1 MIAYV
6 KMRHSVLFIISAFL
20 LISPAVSFAD
30 AGRIFK
36 ENSRAVVV
44 VVAYDGKG
52 NAISQGSGLKGRSN
66 PVFGFAFSRRH

>member
-1 MIAYV
+1 MIV
-6 KMRHSVLFIISAFL
+6 HTKIRHSVLLIISTFL
-20 LISPAVSFAD
+20 LIIPAVSFAD

-52 NAISQGSGLKGRSN
+52 NAISQGSGLKNWSN